1 MANFFTQWVGTT
13 LTCLQKSMSVG
24 KKFEELKNYFCGT
37 SWGVQSEHNGWGEK
51 TCSAK
56 KNYFLWQH
64 LWSGITVGGEV
75 LMIWAQRAGGPCLV
89 IIFYH
94 CCLYHCNHNQHN
106 CHCLVFSLSFIIVV
120 FVIVT
125 IINIIDIVIVL
136 SLSFIIIVFI
146 IVQLPSSPQC
156 IVFIITIISKREK
169 LCCCKI
175 SEKIRWSDST
185 G

>member
-106 CHCLVFSLSFIIVV
+106 CHCHCLVII
-120 FVIVT
+120 FYHHCLYLCSTT
-125 IINIIDIVIVL
+125 IITPVHCLYHHNYLKTRETMLLQNIWKNQ
-136 SLSFIIIVFI
+136 IIWF
-146 IVQLPSSPQC
+146 QRGKS
-156 IVFIITIISKREK
+156 
-169 LCCCKI
+169 
-175 SEKIRWSDST
+175 
-185 G
+185 

>member
-24 KKFEELKNYFCGT
+24 EKIEELKNYFCGT

-51 TCSAK
+51 TCLAK

-89 IIFYH
+89 IIFYQH
-94 CCLYHCNHNQHN
+94 CLFHCNHNQNNYH
-106 CHCLVFSLSFIIVV
+106 CHYLLTSLSLLLCNHHHHHCIS
-120 FVIVT
+120 
-125 IINIIDIVIVL
+125 L
-136 SLSFIIIVFI
+136 SLLSHLKTIETMLLQNIWKNQIIWF
-146 IVQLPSSPQC
+146 QKGKS
-156 IVFIITIISKREK
+156 
-169 LCCCKI
+169 
-175 SEKIRWSDST
+175 
-185 G
+185 